1 MNISLT
7 ELRQK
12 LFQLADRVAETGEP
26 LTITRKG
33 VQLRLVRDEPSVPPG
48 GRLARLKKQQA
59 WINGPPLDPHFSPA
73 EWSGE
78 PLAWAVKEASAPVY
92 SPPRKA
98 KRKRG

>member
-33 VQLRLVRDEPSVPPG
+33 VQLRLVRDEYTAQPG
-48 GRLARLKKQQA
+48 GRLARLKKQKA
-59 WINGPPLDPHFSPA
+59 WVGPPPDPHFSPA

-78 PLAWAVKEASAPVY
+78 PLAGVLEPAPTAY
-92 SPPRKA
+92 LPSRKA
-98 KRKRG
+98 RRKRK